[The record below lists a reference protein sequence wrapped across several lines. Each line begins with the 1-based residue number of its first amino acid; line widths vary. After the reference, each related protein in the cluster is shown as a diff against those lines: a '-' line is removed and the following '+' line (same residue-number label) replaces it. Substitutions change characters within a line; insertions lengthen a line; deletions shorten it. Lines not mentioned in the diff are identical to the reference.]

1 MDPIKLKSRDVPKHL
16 RGQYTGRKFSIQGVT
31 QVTIPSDANV
41 WGGGSRARYY
51 AIRLSDGAEV
61 ILGSSAAPWDPIRK
75 DKTITMTPD
84 IAIVRHSIFQGHDMG
99 LEFHVHPANLPAFL
113 K

>member
-1 MDPIKLKSRDVPKHL
+1 MVPIKLKAGDIPRHL
-16 RGQYTGRKFSIQGVT
+16 RRNYVGRKFTIQAVSH
-31 QVTIPSDANV
+31 VTIPSDANV
-41 WGGGSRARYY
+41 WGGGSRSQYY

-61 ILGSSAAPWDPIRK
+61 VLGSLEAPWDPSRN
-75 DKTITMTPD
+75 DKTIAMTPG

-99 LEFHVHPANLPAFL
+99 LEFHVHPANLPKFI